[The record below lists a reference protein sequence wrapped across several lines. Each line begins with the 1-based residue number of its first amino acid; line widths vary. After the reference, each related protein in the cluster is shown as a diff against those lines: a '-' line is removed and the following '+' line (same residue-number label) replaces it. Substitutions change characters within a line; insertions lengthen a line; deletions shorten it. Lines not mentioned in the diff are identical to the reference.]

1 MIEPGVVAESV
12 WMVGTGPLIFLS
24 KLGRLGLLESAADRI
39 CVARA
44 VIDEIQVKPDEA
56 ARAIA
61 LACQSWL
68 SVRQVS
74 NRQAVEILLADLGL
88 GEAETIVLGKEIDA
102 ERVVMDD
109 LDARRFARRVGLG
122 LIGTLGLLLAAR
134 LKGKITSL
142 RKEIEKLAVGLGGL
156 AGHPVA
162 DDGVHW
168 MVGAAA
174 VHADPLYLLFLA
186 PLGELAVRPGV
197 LDHVADLIRVGL
209 VPAKVVVAGVDDKD
223 VALPYLD
230 PLLDHLGGID
240 LVVTRGVGQVDDGG
254 RAGEELVQVQ
264 RGNVLAGRV
273 EVDLAVEMGA
283 QVVGVGQELAVGPIC
298 PNRATRWRFRWMKVS
313 HDLCWALL
321 HYATRTPVRQ
331 ISLTNGS
338 LLSKRCGVN
347 GWGSIRSS
355 TWTATRINARRS

>member
-109 LDARRFARRVGLG
+109 LDARRFARRVGLE

-134 LKGKITSL
+134 LDGRIASL
-142 RKEIEKLAVGLGGL
+142 QREIENLEG
-156 AGHPVA
+156 AGFRVA
-162 DDGVHW
+162 PELVERLLTEAGE
-168 MVGAAA
+168 GAA
-174 VHADPLYLLFLA
+174 
-186 PLGELAVRPGV
+186 
-197 LDHVADLIRVGL
+197 
-209 VPAKVVVAGVDDKD
+209 
-223 VALPYLD
+223 
-230 PLLDHLGGID
+230 
-240 LVVTRGVGQVDDGG
+240 
-254 RAGEELVQVQ
+254 
-264 RGNVLAGRV
+264 
-273 EVDLAVEMGA
+273 
-283 QVVGVGQELAVGPIC
+283 
-298 PNRATRWRFRWMKVS
+298 
-313 HDLCWALL
+313 
-321 HYATRTPVRQ
+321 
-331 ISLTNGS
+331 
-338 LLSKRCGVN
+338 
-347 GWGSIRSS
+347 
-355 TWTATRINARRS
+355 